1 MLEADMKFEYD
12 KITAEDAKNLLTNET
27 FKKVL
32 KNVRNKQL
40 EIFYNSSPDQ
50 VESRE
55 DSHAIVQALRMI
67 TDALYSSIDE
77 ENILQYKK
85 KGQHRG

>member
-1 MLEADMKFEYD
+1 MKFEYD
-12 KITAEDAKNLLTNET
+12 KITADDAKNLLTNET

-77 ENILQYKK
+77 ENILQYKQ
-85 KGQHRG
+85 KGQHRNG

>member
-67 TDALYSSIDE
+67 SDALYSSIDE

-85 KGQHRG
+85 KGQYRG

>member
-1 MLEADMKFEYD
+1 MKFEYD

-67 TDALYSSIDE
+67 SDALYSSIDE

-85 KGQHRG
+85 KGQYRG

>member
-1 MLEADMKFEYD
+1 MKFEYD

-77 ENILQYKK
+77 ENILQYKQ
-85 KGQHRG
+85 KGQHRNG

>member
-1 MLEADMKFEYD
+1 MKFEYD

-27 FKKVL
+27 FKKGL

-40 EIFYNSSPDQ
+40 EIFQNASTDQ

-77 ENILQYKK
+77 ENILQYKQ
-85 KGQHRG
+85 KGQHRNG

>member
-1 MLEADMKFEYD
+1 MKFEYD

-85 KGQHRG
+85 KGQYRG

>member
-85 KGQHRG
+85 KGQYRG

>member
-1 MLEADMKFEYD
+1 MKFEYD

-85 KGQHRG
+85 KGQNRG

>member
-1 MLEADMKFEYD
+1 MKFEYD

-40 EIFYNSSPDQ
+40 EIFYNSSPDK

-77 ENILQYKK
+77 ENILQYKQ
-85 KGQHRG
+85 KGQHRNG

>member
-1 MLEADMKFEYD
+1 MKFEYD
-12 KITAEDAKNLLTNET
+12 KITADDAKNLLTNET

-32 KNVRNKQL
+32 DNVRNKQL

-50 VESRE
+50 VETRE
-55 DSHAIVQALRMI
+55 DAHAIVQALRMI
-67 TDALYSSIDE
+67 TDALYSSIDD
-77 ENILQYKK
+77 ENILNFKQ

>member
-1 MLEADMKFEYD
+1 MKFEYD
-12 KITAEDAKNLLTNET
+12 KITADDAKNLLTNET

-32 KNVRNKQL
+32 NNVRNKQL

-55 DSHAIVQALRMI
+55 DAHAILVSLRMI
-67 TDALYSSIDE
+67 HDALYSSIDD
-77 ENILQYKK
+77 ENILNFKQ
-85 KGQHRG
+85 KGQHRNG

>member
-1 MLEADMKFEYD
+1 MKFEYD

-77 ENILQYKK
+77 ENILQYKQ

>member
-1 MLEADMKFEYD
+1 MKFEYD

-77 ENILQYKK
+77 ENILQYKQ
-85 KGQHRG
+85 KGQYRNG